1 MLKQQPSLAQYVR
14 DLQAEGRITFT
25 DKEALA
31 AMGITRNAFLKA
43 SARLQKS
50 KQLFNPRQGFYVAVP
65 AQYASWGAPPPAWY
79 IDALMRHEGRSYY
92 VGLLKAAELHGAS
105 HQAAMEFQ
113 VVTDKQIRNIKAGR
127 SVIAF
132 FYRKDFSAVEEA
144 LVSQKTDTGEM
155 KISSPELTAF
165 DLLRYP
171 RAVGGIDAAA
181 TVLSELKDKL
191 DGEKLARVAK
201 HFERAVI
208 QRLGY
213 LLDFLGARSLTETM
227 HRQLISSDASLLWVP
242 LASPLRGFEKEAPA
256 ERNSRWRVHVFA
268 TPEVDE

>member
-1 MLKQQPSLAQYVR
+1 MLKARRTLAEYVH
-14 DLQAEGRITFT
+14 DLQAEGRVTFT
-25 DKEALA
+25 GEEALA
-31 AMGITRNAFLKA
+31 ALGITKNAFLKA

-50 KQLFNPRQGFYVAVP
+50 KLLFNPRQGFYVAVP
-65 AQYASWGAPPPAWY
+65 PQFASWGAPPPAWY
-79 IDALMRHEGRSYY
+79 IDALMRHEGRAYY

-113 VVTDKQIRNIKAGR
+113 VVTDKQIRNIRAGR
-127 SVIAF
+127 SIIAF

-144 LVSQKTDTGEM
+144 ITSRKTDTGTM

-171 RAVGGIDAAA
+171 RAVGGIDAAT

-191 DGEKLARVAK
+191 DAEKLARVAR
-201 HFERAVI
+201 HFERSVI

-213 LLDFLGARSLTETM
+213 LLDFLGARALTEPM
-227 HRQLISSDASLLWVP
+227 YRHLISSDPSFLWVQ
-242 LASPLRGFEKEAPA
+242 LSPPPRGFEKDTPV
-256 ERNSRWRVHVFA
+256 ERNSRWRVHVSA
-268 TPEVDE
+268 TPEIDE

>member
-1 MLKQQPSLAQYVR
+1 MLEQQITLAQYVR
-14 DLQAEGRITFT
+14 NLQAEGRITFT

-31 AMGITRNAFLKA
+31 TLGITKNAFLKA

-50 KQLFNPRQGFYVAVP
+50 RHLFNPRQGFYVAVP

-79 IDALMRHEGRSYY
+79 IDALMRHEGRPYY

-113 VVTDKQIRNIKAGR
+113 VVTDKQIRNIHAGR

-132 FYRKDFSAVEEA
+132 FYRKDFTAVEEA
-144 LVSQKTDTGEM
+144 VVAQKTDTGEM

-171 RAVGGIDAAA
+171 RAVGSIDAAA
-181 TVLSELKDKL
+181 TVLSELKDRL
-191 DGEKLARVAK
+191 NAENLARAAK
-201 HFERAVI
+201 HFERATI

-213 LLDFLGARSLTETM
+213 LLDFLGARALTERM
-227 HRQLISSDASLLWVP
+227 HSQLISSDPAFIWVP
-242 LASPLRGFEKEAPA
+242 LSSPPRGFEKDEPV
-256 ERNSRWRVHVFA
+256 ERNSRWRVHIFA